1 MQTKVDDEDKVG
13 ADDVEVQTDKAK
25 KVLGEPKFI
34 EVYIAA
40 SFKRQQLFTHVISV
54 TDNRTVFCHLFS
66 NMQVELINT

>member
-1 MQTKVDDEDKVG
+1 MQTKVDDEDKEG

-40 SFKRQQLFTHVISV
+40 NFKRQQLFTHVMRIA
-54 TDNRTVFCHLFS
+54 DNRTVFCHLFCV
-66 NMQVELINT
+66 MQVELINT